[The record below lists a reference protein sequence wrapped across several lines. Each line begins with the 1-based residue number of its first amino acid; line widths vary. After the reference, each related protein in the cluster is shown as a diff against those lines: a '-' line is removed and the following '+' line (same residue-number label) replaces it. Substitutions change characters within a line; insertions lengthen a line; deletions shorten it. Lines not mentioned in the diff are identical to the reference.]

1 MLSRDWALS
10 MFVLQFITST
20 PTLSIARISHVLR
33 PSRVAACPETIYN
46 SAVADMSGCGT
57 VTLNIQL
64 PLSRD
69 RWQKKARKTNDK
81 LHWNVFR
88 FFRQEVKRV
97 IRIAKR
103 KMSLR
108 TIKGQRKHKLCLE
121 SYRCLPKKDQPQ
133 TTVEDPMVQANR
145 FSDFYVL
152 VVVAA
157 AAKAKA
163 LCDHN
168 GR

>member
-33 PSRVAACPETIYN
+33 PSRVAACPETMYN

-69 RWQKKARKTNDK
+69 RWQKKARKTNEK

-97 IRIAKR
+97 IRIAKKENVR
-103 KMSLR
+103 SELLKCNGN
-108 TIKGQRKHKLCLE
+108 T
-121 SYRCLPKKDQPQ
+121 
-133 TTVEDPMVQANR
+133 N
-145 FSDFYVL
+145 YVWKVIDAFL
-152 VVVAA
+152 T
-157 AAKAKA
+157 KI
-163 LCDHN
+163 HH
-168 GR
+168 